1 MSRGGA
7 PSGHDPSRTSGETL
21 FAVEPGAHDA
31 LADLAAAAGARI
43 EQELAAPQRPQRRWA
58 AWLWLAV
65 AISAGATGTTALSQ
79 SAGFTRWQ
87 PLLVVG
93 VAYLA
98 CFVALTRALHA
109 IPVGIAYAIWSG
121 VGIVL
126 VSAIGWVVY
135 GQTLDAGE
143 AAGIALILVGTVVI
157 QLFSRSVAR

>member
-1 MSRGGA
+1 MSRGSPAGQ
-7 PSGHDPSRTSGETL
+7 DPSRTPGETL
-21 FAVEPGAHDA
+21 FTVEPGAHDA

-43 EQELAAPQRPQRRWA
+43 EQELAPSRRPQRRWA
-58 AWLWLAV
+58 AWPWLAL
-65 AISAGATGTTALSQ
+65 AIGAGATGTTALSQ

-93 VAYLA
+93 LAYLV

-109 IPVGIAYAIWSG
+109 IPVGVAYAIWSG

-126 VSAIGWVVY
+126 VSAISWIAY
-135 GQTLDAGE
+135 GQTLDGGE

-157 QLFSRSVAR
+157 QLFSKSVAR